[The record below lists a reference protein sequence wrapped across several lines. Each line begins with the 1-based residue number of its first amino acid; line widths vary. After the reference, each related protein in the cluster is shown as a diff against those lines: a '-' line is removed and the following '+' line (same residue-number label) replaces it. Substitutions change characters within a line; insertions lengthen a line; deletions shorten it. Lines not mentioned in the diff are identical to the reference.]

1 MQCETQSMYQKGTAT
16 VVKSAGTHYVLSE
29 LPVWEPFIAEIRGK
43 MRLGTQTETNP
54 IAVGD
59 LVEYESDPDVP
70 QQHASISKILPRR
83 NCVIRKSANLSYET
97 HVIAA
102 NVDVAYLV
110 VTLKSPEVKPA
121 FVDRF
126 LVSCE
131 AYGVPAVILLNKTD
145 DLEDGSMQLAE
156 QREAFEKIYSGAG
169 YTVKEISALSGSGID
184 ALREEI
190 KGKVAL
196 LSGISGVGKSSVVK
210 ALDPSLEPK
219 INEISAYYQQG
230 KHTTSMYEMYPVATG
245 GFVIDTPGVRGFGL
259 ADFKP
264 EELSTYFPEMLK
276 VMDDCKFKPCTHTHE
291 PGCAVKAAVEDGRI
305 SVERYYSY
313 LGMLDEGG
321 KYR

>member
-1 MQCETQSMYQKGTAT
+1 MEKNGKAT

-29 LPVWEPFIAEIRGK
+29 LPVWDPFIAEIRGK
-43 MRLGTQTETNP
+43 LRLETQTETNP
-54 IAVGD
+54 VAVGD
-59 LVEYESDPDVP
+59 LVEYESDPGNP
-70 QQHASISKILPRR
+70 QQHALISKILPRR

-102 NVDVAYLV
+102 NLDAAYLV

-145 DLEDGSMQLAE
+145 DLSDGSMQCAE
-156 QREAFEKIYSGAG
+156 ERRAFEDIYRNAG
-169 YTVKEISALSGSGID
+169 YRVEEISALAGTGIEK
-184 ALREEI
+184 LREEI

-219 INEISAYYQQG
+219 VNEISAYYQQG

-245 GFVIDTPGVRGFGL
+245 GFIIDTPGVRGFGL

-276 VMDDCKFKPCTHTHE
+276 VMDGCKFKPCTHTHE

-305 SVERYYSY
+305 SPERYYSY